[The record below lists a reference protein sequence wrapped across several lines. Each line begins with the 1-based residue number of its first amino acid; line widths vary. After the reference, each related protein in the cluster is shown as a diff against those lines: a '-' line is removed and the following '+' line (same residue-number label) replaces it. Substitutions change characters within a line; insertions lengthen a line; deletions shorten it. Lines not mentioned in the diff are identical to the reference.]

1 MQLNSIKKKYIIN
14 LGLPKLPM
22 ASGSIIACCLSPI
35 VMVTCGF
42 SRVLGLIIW
51 STFLSVTATK
61 VAPPKIS
68 YEEYINKKIQ

>member
-1 MQLNSIKKKYIIN
+1 
-14 LGLPKLPM
+14 M

-68 YEEYINKKIQ
+68 YEEYINKKNPIIDIKLQQLQ